1 MERVSNNGKSQSQ
14 RKLSRNSAGDFEV
27 SPARIS
33 TISSRNA
40 CCTGSRYARGSS
52 QSEKGPQSPICHRF
66 FTDYVREKA
75 ADKRGGEQELLSL
88 DAPVDGSDDGLTL
101 GDLIADTTI
110 ADSGDAVGST
120 RHHTELDVAR
130 ALEQLTPMQRKQ

>member
-1 MERVSNNGKSQSQ
+1 MGNRSHKENCLGIPQAISKS
-14 RKLSRNSAGDFEV
+14 RPRGFRR
-27 SPARIS
+27 SPAGMPVALGPGTRAARP
-33 TISSRNA
+33 SRRRA
-40 CCTGSRYARGSS
+40 
-52 QSEKGPQSPICHRF
+52 PQSPICHRF

-75 ADKRGGEQELLSL
+75 ADKRGGEQEPLSL